1 MKDKYTPV
9 PDTPILIRAKKAYWN
24 ASDVCI
30 PPFFLHCDGA
40 AEVETPKK
48 HKILQ
53 SYP

>member
-30 PPFFLHCDGA
+30 PFFFSSVMTGTA
-40 AEVETPKK
+40 QVIVPKK
-48 HKILQ
+48 EKIL
-53 SYP
+53 